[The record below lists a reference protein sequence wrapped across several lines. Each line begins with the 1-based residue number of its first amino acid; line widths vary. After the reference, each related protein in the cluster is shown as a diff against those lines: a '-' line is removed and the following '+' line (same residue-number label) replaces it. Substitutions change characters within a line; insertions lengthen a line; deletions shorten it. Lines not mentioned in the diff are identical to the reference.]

1 MPRPTKPSLTNSDI
15 ASLTDLRRALHRA
28 PELSGH
34 EAATAAR
41 IAGVLRGLG
50 ADQIITGFG
59 GHGVAAIWNGHDAGP
74 TVLLRCELDA
84 LPIVE
89 TGQPDW
95 VSQVPGVA
103 HLCGHDG
110 HMAMLTGVAHLL
122 SRQRPARGRVVLMY
136 QPAEEDGAGA
146 RAVVADAGY
155 DAIRPDWAFAIHN
168 FPGLPLGHVLV
179 TDGPVNCASRGM
191 KVLLQGRTAHASQPE
206 TGTSPAPALARLMP
220 ALTALSQG
228 TVSDADFRLATVTH
242 ARLGEP
248 AFGIAPGA
256 AELWVTLRSRVDSG
270 MAGMVA
276 AAEALLAEVAAAE
289 NLGFDVSYH
298 DIFDHCDNDTVAT
311 AHIITAADAM
321 GLAHSADGLP
331 MRGSEDFGQ
340 FGKAGAKAA
349 MLFLGA
355 GAVADLHNPDYDF
368 PDDLIPIGTGIFV
381 EILRSVGVWAD
392 ETPPR
397 A

>member
-1 MPRPTKPSLTNSDI
+1 MFRLTNSDI
-15 ASLTDLRRALHRA
+15 ASLIDLRHAMHRA

-41 IAGVLRGLG
+41 IAGLLRSLG
-50 ADQIITGFG
+50 ADQVLTGLG
-59 GHGVAAIWNGHDAGP
+59 GHGVAAIWTGAAAGP

-89 TGQPDW
+89 TGRPDW

-122 SRQRPARGRVVLMY
+122 SRKPPARGRVVLMY

-146 RAVVADAGY
+146 RAVVADPGY
-155 DAIRPDWAFAIHN
+155 AAIRPDWAFAIHN
-168 FPGLPLGHVLV
+168 FPGLPLGLVLV
-179 TDGPVNCASRGM
+179 ADGPVNCASRGM
-191 KVLLQGRTAHASQPE
+191 KVVLQGRTAHASQPE

-242 ARLGEP
+242 ATLGEP

-256 AELWVTLRSRVDSG
+256 AELWVTLRSRMDSG
-270 MAGMVA
+270 MAAMVA
-276 AAEALLAEVAAAE
+276 AAEALVDQVSAAE
-289 NLGFDVSYH
+289 NLGFDISYH
-298 DIFDHCDNDTVAT
+298 DIFDHCDNDCDAV
-311 AHIITAADAM
+311 AHITAAADAM
-321 GLAHSADGLP
+321 GLTYSADGLP

-355 GAVADLHNPDYDF
+355 GPTADLHNPDYDF
-368 PDDLIPIGTGIFV
+368 PDDLIPIGTGIFA
-381 EILRSVGVWAD
+381 EILHSVGVWGKD
-392 ETPPR
+392 TPPR

>member
-1 MPRPTKPSLTNSDI
+1 MFRLTNSDI
-15 ASLTDLRRALHRA
+15 ASLIDLRHAMHRA

-41 IAGVLRGLG
+41 IAGLLRSLG
-50 ADQIITGFG
+50 ADQVLTGLG
-59 GHGVAAIWNGHDAGP
+59 GHGVAAIWTGAAAGP

-89 TGQPDW
+89 TGRPDW

-122 SRQRPARGRVVLMY
+122 SRKPPARGRVVLMY

-146 RAVVADAGY
+146 RAVVADPGY
-155 DAIRPDWAFAIHN
+155 AAIRPDWAFAIHN
-168 FPGLPLGHVLV
+168 FPGLPLGLVLV
-179 TDGPVNCASRGM
+179 ADGPVNCASRGM
-191 KVLLQGRTAHASQPE
+191 KVVLQGRTAHASQPE

-242 ARLGEP
+242 ATLGEP

-256 AELWVTLRSRVDSG
+256 AELWVTLRSRMDSG
-270 MAGMVA
+270 MAAMVA
-276 AAEALLAEVAAAE
+276 AAEALVDQVSAAE
-289 NLGFDVSYH
+289 NLGFDISYH
-298 DIFDHCDNDTVAT
+298 DIFDHCDNDTDAV
-311 AHIITAADAM
+311 AHITAAADAM
-321 GLAHSADGLP
+321 GLTHNGEGLP

-355 GAVADLHNPDYDF
+355 GPTADLHNPDYDF
-368 PDDLIPIGTGIFV
+368 PDDLIPIGTGIFA
-381 EILRSVGVWAD
+381 EILHSVGVWGKD
-392 ETPPR
+392 TPPR